1 MVKPTK
7 CAEPSKTDEIFVA
20 NMTQFSCATLDELQ
34 NAFDRVMLRSD
45 LMNSKHMIMILQK
58 SIPFDASSEKPLPG
72 ISPLDPDQWLMIDD
86 SYGAQMLLRQELITT
101 KRDQVIAIDPA
112 ALPAAR
118 ELLWQVVDYFTR
130 TCAMRHVDG
139 VIQTPDGRRV
149 PVDYDDPMGCMGQI
163 AQNDFAIMEQRG
175 EEHVLTAAVLCFPA
189 SWLLAEKFMRG
200 LVGIHDP
207 VDPYDDQI
215 AKRVQRLFDGIQ
227 VDRPLWRFNALRYA
241 DPALFQPRSMYARRP
256 GEKRHI
262 ARYLRSERQTLI
274 RLPKTGAVVF
284 GIHTFVV
291 DTEA

>member
-1 MVKPTK
+1 MV
-7 CAEPSKTDEIFVA
+7 D
-20 NMTQFSCATLDELQ
+20 
-34 NAFDRVMLRSD
+34 
-45 LMNSKHMIMILQK
+45 
-58 SIPFDASSEKPLPG
+58 DA
-72 ISPLDPDQWLMIDD
+72 
-86 SYGAQMLLRQELITT
+86 YGAQMALRQELIMT

-112 ALPAAR
+112 AMLAAR
-118 ELLWQVVDYFTR
+118 ELLGQVVDYFTR
-130 TCAMRHVDG
+130 TGAMQHVDG
-139 VIQTPDGRRV
+139 MVQTPDGRCV
-149 PVDYDDPMGCMGQI
+149 QVDYDDPMGCMGQI

-175 EEHVLTAAVLCFPA
+175 NEHVLTAAVLCFPA

-227 VDRPLWRFNALRYA
+227 EDRPLWRFNALRYE
-241 DPALFQPRSMYARRP
+241 DPALFQPRSMHARRS
-256 GEKRHI
+256 GEERHA

-274 RLPKTGAVVF
+274 RLPKTRAVVF

>member
-1 MVKPTK
+1 MR
-7 CAEPSKTDEIFVA
+7 IA
-20 NMTQFSCATLDELQ
+20 NIVRMS
-34 NAFDRVMLRSD
+34 V
-45 LMNSKHMIMILQK
+45 ILQK

-86 SYGAQMLLRQELITT
+86 AYAAQMALRQELITT
-101 KRDQVIAIDPA
+101 KRDQVIGIDPA

-118 ELLWQVVDYFTR
+118 ELLGQVVDYFTR
-130 TCAMRHVDG
+130 TGAMQHLNG
-139 VIQTPDGRRV
+139 MMHNPDGRRV

-175 EEHVLTAAVLCFPA
+175 SEHVLTAAVLCFPA

-215 AKRVQRLFDGIQ
+215 ANRVQRLFDGIQ
-227 VDRPLWRFNALRYA
+227 VDRPLWRFNALHYA
-241 DPALFQPRSMYARRP
+241 DPALFQPRSMYARSP
-256 GEKRHI
+256 GEERHT

-274 RLPKTGAVVF
+274 RLPETRAVVF

>member
-20 NMTQFSCATLDELQ
+20 NMTQFSCAKLDELQ

-130 TCAMRHVDG
+130 TCAMQYVDG

-175 EEHVLTAAVLCFPA
+175 EEHLRVRCVAPKNHGTRIVRLTKIFFGFQHAINPSRYWNTSLVHHGLC
-189 SWLLAEKFMRG
+189 L
-200 LVGIHDP
+200 
-207 VDPYDDQI
+207 
-215 AKRVQRLFDGIQ
+215 
-227 VDRPLWRFNALRYA
+227 
-241 DPALFQPRSMYARRP
+241 
-256 GEKRHI
+256 
-262 ARYLRSERQTLI
+262 T
-274 RLPKTGAVVF
+274 VF
-284 GIHTFVV
+284 GLHCR
-291 DTEA
+291 EATLQPIQIFFPNTSPVSP

>member
-1 MVKPTK
+1 
-7 CAEPSKTDEIFVA
+7 
-20 NMTQFSCATLDELQ
+20 
-34 NAFDRVMLRSD
+34 MLRSD
-45 LMNSKHMIMILQK
+45 LINSKHMIMILQK

-86 SYGAQMLLRQELITT
+86 AYAAQMALRQELITT
-101 KRDQVIAIDPA
+101 KRDQVIAIDPVA
-112 ALPAAR
+112 MPAAR
-118 ELLWQVVDYFTR
+118 ELLGQVVDYFNR
-130 TCAMRHVDG
+130 IG
-139 VIQTPDGRRV
+139 VMQHLNGMVHTPDGRHV

-175 EEHVLTAAVLCFPA
+175 DEYVLTAAVLCFPA

-200 LVGIHDP
+200 LVSIHDP

-256 GEKRHI
+256 GEKRYT

-274 RLPKTGAVVF
+274 RLPETRAVVF

>member
-1 MVKPTK
+1 MRIVNVVRM
-7 CAEPSKTDEIFVA
+7 SV
-20 NMTQFSCATLDELQ
+20 
-34 NAFDRVMLRSD
+34 
-45 LMNSKHMIMILQK
+45 ILQQ
-58 SIPFDASSEKPLPG
+58 SIPFDASFEKPLPG

-86 SYGAQMLLRQELITT
+86 AYAAQMALRQELITT

-112 ALPAAR
+112 AMPAAQ
-118 ELLWQVVDYFTR
+118 ELLGQVVDYFTR
-130 TCAMRHVDG
+130 MGAMQHVDG
-139 VIQTPDGRRV
+139 VVQTPDGRQV
-149 PVDYDDPMGCMGQI
+149 PVAYDDPMGCMGQI
-163 AQNDFAIMEQRG
+163 AQNDFVIMEQRG

-241 DPALFQPRSMYARRP
+241 DPTLFQPRSMYARRP
-256 GEKRHI
+256 GEERHV

-274 RLPKTGAVVF
+274 RLPKTRAVVF

>member
-1 MVKPTK
+1 MR
-7 CAEPSKTDEIFVA
+7 IA
-20 NMTQFSCATLDELQ
+20 NIARMS
-34 NAFDRVMLRSD
+34 V
-45 LMNSKHMIMILQK
+45 ILQK

-86 SYGAQMLLRQELITT
+86 AYAAQMALRRELITT
-101 KRDQVIAIDPA
+101 KRDQVIGIDPA
-112 ALPAAR
+112 AMPAAR
-118 ELLWQVVDYFTR
+118 ELLGQVVDYFNR
-130 TCAMRHVDG
+130 TGGMQHVDG
-139 VIQTPDGRRV
+139 MMHTPDGRRV

-175 EEHVLTAAVLCFPA
+175 NEHVLTAAVLCFPA

-207 VDPYDDQI
+207 VDPYNDQI

-227 VDRPLWRFNALRYA
+227 VDRPLWRFNALHYA

-256 GEKRHI
+256 GEERHT

-274 RLPKTGAVVF
+274 RLPETRAVVF

>member
-1 MVKPTK
+1 MR
-7 CAEPSKTDEIFVA
+7 IA
-20 NMTQFSCATLDELQ
+20 NVVRMS
-34 NAFDRVMLRSD
+34 V
-45 LMNSKHMIMILQK
+45 ILQQ
-58 SIPFDASSEKPLPG
+58 SFPFDASSETPLPG

-86 SYGAQMLLRQELITT
+86 AYAAQMALRQELITT

-112 ALPAAR
+112 SLPAAQ
-118 ELLWQVVDYFTR
+118 ELLVQVVDYFTR
-130 TCAMRHVDG
+130 TGAMQHVDG
-139 VIQTPDGRRV
+139 MVQTPDGRKV
-149 PVDYDDPMGCMGQI
+149 PVDYDDPMGCMGLI
-163 AQNDFAIMEQRG
+163 AQNDFVVMEQRG
-175 EEHVLTAAVLCFPA
+175 DEHVLTAAVLCFPA
-189 SWLLAEKFMRG
+189 SWLLAEKFMRS

-241 DPALFQPRSMYARRP
+241 DPTLFQPRSMYARRP
-256 GEKRHI
+256 GEERHV

-274 RLPKTGAVVF
+274 RLPKTRAVVF

>member
-1 MVKPTK
+1 MR
-7 CAEPSKTDEIFVA
+7 IA
-20 NMTQFSCATLDELQ
+20 NVVRMS
-34 NAFDRVMLRSD
+34 V
-45 LMNSKHMIMILQK
+45 ILQQ
-58 SIPFDASSEKPLPG
+58 SIPFDASFDKPLPG

-86 SYGAQMLLRQELITT
+86 AYAAQMALRQELITT

-112 ALPAAR
+112 AMPAAQ
-118 ELLWQVVDYFTR
+118 ELLGQVVDYFTR
-130 TCAMRHVDG
+130 TGAMQHVDG
-139 VIQTPDGRRV
+139 VVQTPDGRQV
-149 PVDYDDPMGCMGQI
+149 PVAYDDPMGCMGQI
-163 AQNDFAIMEQRG
+163 AQNDFVIMEQRG

-241 DPALFQPRSMYARRP
+241 DPTLFQPRSMYARRP
-256 GEKRHI
+256 GEERHV

-274 RLPKTGAVVF
+274 RLPKTCAVVF

>member
-1 MVKPTK
+1 
-7 CAEPSKTDEIFVA
+7 
-20 NMTQFSCATLDELQ
+20 
-34 NAFDRVMLRSD
+34 MLSSG
-45 LMNSKHMIMILQK
+45 LIYSKHVIMILQK
-58 SIPFDASSEKPLPG
+58 SIPFDALSEKPLPG
-72 ISPLDPDQWLMIDD
+72 ISPLDPDQWLMMDD
-86 SYGAQMLLRQELITT
+86 AYGAQMALRQELITT
-101 KRDQVIAIDPA
+101 KRDQVIAIDRA
-112 ALPAAR
+112 AMPAAR
-118 ELLWQVVDYFTR
+118 ELLGHVVDYFTR
-130 TCAMRHVDG
+130 TGVMQHVDG
-139 VIQTPDGRRV
+139 VVQTPDGRCV

-175 EEHVLTAAVLCFPA
+175 SEHVLTAAVLCFPA

-227 VDRPLWRFNALRYA
+227 VDRPLWRFNALHYA
-241 DPALFQPRSMYARRP
+241 DPALFQPRSMHARRP
-256 GEKRHI
+256 VEERHT

-274 RLPKTGAVVF
+274 RLPKTRAVVF

>member
-1 MVKPTK
+1 MR
-7 CAEPSKTDEIFVA
+7 IA
-20 NMTQFSCATLDELQ
+20 NVVRMS
-34 NAFDRVMLRSD
+34 V
-45 LMNSKHMIMILQK
+45 ILQQ

-86 SYGAQMLLRQELITT
+86 AYGAQMALRQELIMT

-112 ALPAAR
+112 AMLAAR
-118 ELLWQVVDYFTR
+118 ELLGQVVDYFTR
-130 TCAMRHVDG
+130 TGAMQHVDG
-139 VIQTPDGRRV
+139 MVHTPDGRKV

-163 AQNDFAIMEQRG
+163 AQNDFVIMEQRG
-175 EEHVLTAAVLCFPA
+175 DEHVLTAAVLCFPA

-207 VDPYDDQI
+207 IDPYDDQI

-241 DPALFQPRSMYARRP
+241 DPTLFQPRSMYARRP
-256 GEKRHI
+256 GVERHV

-274 RLPKTGAVVF
+274 RLPKTRAVVF